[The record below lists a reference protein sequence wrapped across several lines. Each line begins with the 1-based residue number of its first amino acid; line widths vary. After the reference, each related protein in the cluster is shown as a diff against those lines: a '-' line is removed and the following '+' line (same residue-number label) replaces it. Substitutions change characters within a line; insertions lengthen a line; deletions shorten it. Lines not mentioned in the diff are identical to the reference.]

1 MLLLWKTPRSGMIQ
15 FHSETLAAELFG
27 LGTLLNNRSHPLL
40 PHQSLLLF
48 YSFVYLLFCI
58 LVLCIYPFPY
68 MCFWADGDS
77 PTVTDLLPLKLELF
91 PGFLFFY
98 FAGNWFC
105 LLPPASCIIL
115 SFFFFFRTSLQ
126 ALGLFYCHWIHLF
139 YLRPILHVEH
149 LYRYSAKKQHRGH
162 YTVYS
167 IGYLA
172 VNARPRTKCMWK
184 ETRIYLI

>member
-1 MLLLWKTPRSGMIQ
+1 
-15 FHSETLAAELFG
+15 
-27 LGTLLNNRSHPLL
+27 
-40 PHQSLLLF
+40 
-48 YSFVYLLFCI
+48 
-58 LVLCIYPFPY
+58 

-77 PTVTDLLPLKLELF
+77 PTVTDLLPLKLEFF

-126 ALGLFYCHWIHLF
+126 ALGLFYCHWIRLF

-162 YTVYS
+162 YTLYS

-172 VNARPRTKCMWK
+172 VNARPRILNVREKRRVLPYKLYQNWMWQIAFIAARYI
-184 ETRIYLI
+184 TSLASRPHRGWIMHL

>member
-27 LGTLLNNRSHPLL
+27 LGTLLNNPSALTT
-40 PHQSLLLF
+40 S
-48 YSFVYLLFCI
+48 V
-58 LVLCIYPFPY
+58 
-68 MCFWADGDS
+68 S
-77 PTVTDLLPLKLELF
+77 PP
-91 PGFLFFY
+91 FLFF
-98 FAGNWFC
+98 C
-105 LLPPASCIIL
+105 LSLILYLSSVYISFSLYVFLGRWRLTDRYRSITLETRTFPRFPFLLFRRQLILFTTPSELYIIV
-115 SFFFFFRTSLQ
+115 FFLFFFRTSLQ